1 VQNSD
6 PIKGLQKKSNAGV
19 LKASGLLAFSLLT
32 LERISMRTQLSIVL
46 LALTV
51 WMPRAEAS
59 AYDDLILSHKPRLY
73 LTLGSLTRTTFE
85 PDLSGNGHRAPRFP
99 QNWFPNARLPNGDRA
114 TVFDGRSQYLQV
126 ASHAHLSIPTTGSL
140 TLETWIR
147 PDTLQFPA
155 SQDGY
160 VHFAGKGESGAQ
172 EYVFRMYNRA
182 SDRPNR
188 ISAYAFNP
196 EGGLG
201 SGSYFQDSVTVGEWI
216 HVAAVINTQSSAA
229 YPDGYVKIYKNGQLR
244 DTDSLRDYAIEPVVG
259 NAPLRIGT
267 RDLNSFFQGAIA
279 KFAVYDYELSAATL
293 TQHMKAMRS
302 KLRPPIGWVD
312 ELDEVFQPQ

>member
-1 VQNSD
+1 
-6 PIKGLQKKSNAGV
+6 
-19 LKASGLLAFSLLT
+19 
-32 LERISMRTQLSIVL
+32 MRKQLSLGL
-46 LALTV
+46 LALTALIS
-51 WMPRAEAS
+51 RAEAS
-59 AYDDLILSHKPRLY
+59 SYDDLIRSQRPRLY

-85 PDLSGNGHRAPRFP
+85 PDLSGNGHRALRLP
-99 QNWFPNARLPNGDRA
+99 QNWMPNARLPNGDRA
-114 TVFDGRSQYLQV
+114 TVFDGRSQYLEV
-126 ASHAHLSIPTTGSL
+126 ASHPYLSVPTTGTL

-160 VHFAGKGESGAQ
+160 VHFAGKSEPGAQ

-182 SDRPNR
+182 SERPNR
-188 ISAYAFNP
+188 ISAYVFNP

-244 DTDSLRDYAIEPVVG
+244 DTDSLRDYSIEPVAG

-267 RDLNSFFQGAIA
+267 RDLNSFFQGTIA
-279 KFAVYDYELSAATL
+279 KFALYDYELSAASL
-293 TQHMKAMRS
+293 AQHVKAMRS
-302 KLRPPIGWVD
+302 KPRPPIGQLD
-312 ELDEVFQPQ
+312 GLDEVFQPQ

>member
-1 VQNSD
+1 MRTHL
-6 PIKGLQKKSNAGV
+6 GLI
-19 LKASGLLAFSLLT
+19 LLAFSVF
-32 LERISMRTQLSIVL
+32 I
-46 LALTV
+46 
-51 WMPRAEAS
+51 PRARAS

-85 PDLSGNGHRAPRFP
+85 PDLSGNGHRALRFP
-99 QNWFPNARLPNGDRA
+99 MNWMPEARLPNGDRA
-114 TVFDGRSQYLQV
+114 TVFDGRSQYLEV
-126 ASHAHLSIPTTGSL
+126 APHAHLSVPTTGSL

-147 PDTLQFPA
+147 PDTLQFPQ

-160 VHFAGKGESGAQ
+160 VHFAGKGEPGAQ

-182 SDRPNR
+182 SDRPSR

-196 EGGLG
+196 DGGLG

-216 HVAAVINTQSSAA
+216 HVAAVINTRSSAS

-244 DTDSLRDYAIEPVVG
+244 DTDSLRDYSIEPVAG
-259 NAPLRIGT
+259 PAPLRIGT

-279 KFAVYDYELSAATL
+279 KFAVYDYEVDAATL
-293 TQHMKAMRS
+293 AQHVKAMRP
-302 KLRPPIGWVD
+302 KPRPPIGRLD
-312 ELDEVFQPQ
+312 GLDEVFQPQ

>member
-1 VQNSD
+1 MRS
-6 PIKGLQKKSNAGV
+6 PLSFILLV
-19 LKASGLLAFSLLT
+19 L
-32 LERISMRTQLSIVL
+32 IVL
-46 LALTV
+46 TS
-51 WMPRAEAS
+51 RAQAS

-85 PDLSGNGHRAPRFP
+85 PDLSGNGHRALRFP
-99 QNWFPNARLPNGDRA
+99 QNWTPDARLPNGDRA
-114 TVFDGRSQYLQV
+114 TVFDGRSQYLEV
-126 ASHAHLSIPTTGSL
+126 ASHAHLSVPTTGSL

-160 VHFAGKGESGAQ
+160 VHFAGKGEPGAQ

-182 SDRPNR
+182 SDRPSR

-196 EGGLG
+196 DGGLG

-244 DTDSLRDYAIEPVVG
+244 DTDSLRDYSIEPVAG

-279 KFAVYDYELSAATL
+279 KFAVYGYELSAAAL
-293 TQHMKAMRS
+293 AQHVKAMRS
-302 KLRPPIGWVD
+302 KPRPPIGRVD
-312 ELDEVFQPQ
+312 GLDEVFQPQ